1 MMNRL
6 NRHPSDVLT
15 EAADCD
21 PAHPSAHEPVIAGL
35 LYLLVQ
41 ASTRG
46 ACMHQVRAIAH
57 HLELLAQQ
65 QETGAMLRDTCLKL
79 HVQWMQCMATVEA
92 ERKASPMT
100 IDRAV
105 H

>member
-1 MMNRL
+1 MNRQ
-6 NRHPSDVLT
+6 NHRPADVLT
-15 EAADCD
+15 DAADRE
-21 PAHPSAHEPVIAGL
+21 PTPPQAHEPVVAGL

-46 ACMHQVRAIAH
+46 ACMHQVLAIGH
-57 HLELLAQQ
+57 HLDLLAQQ
-65 QETGAMLRDTCLKL
+65 QASGAMLRDTCLKL
-79 HVQWMQCMATVEA
+79 HAQWMQCIANVEA
-92 ERKASPMT
+92 ERNASPMT